1 VISIIRC
8 ALFEVLRITL
18 TVIFAT
24 IAPLTAPLSA
34 RGRYRIITTWSKL
47 VTITARLIVGIR
59 YEVDGLEN
67 LPKTPCVIMSKHQ
80 SAWETVA
87 FQVLLPPQ
95 VWVLKKS
102 LLWIPFFGWGLAM
115 MNPIAID
122 RRNGPRALKK
132 ILEQGKSR
140 VRDGWYIVIFPEG
153 TRVAPDETG
162 DYQIGG
168 AWLARKLNVP
178 IVPIAH
184 NAGKVWPKNAFL
196 KKPGMISVV
205 VGPPIPT
212 TSKGPNQLI
221 DEVKDWIEATTK
233 SL

>member
-1 VISIIRC
+1 MISIIRC
-8 ALFEVLRITL
+8 VLFEVLRITL

-132 ILEQGKSR
+132 MLEQGKSR

-212 TSKGPNQLI
+212 TSKDPNQLI

>member
-212 TSKGPNQLI
+212 TSKDPNQLI

>member
-1 VISIIRC
+1 MISIIRC
-8 ALFEVLRITL
+8 VLFEVLRITL

-59 YEVDGLEN
+59 YEVTGLEN

-132 ILEQGKSR
+132 MLEQGKSR
-140 VRDGWYIVIFPEG
+140 VLDGWYIVIFPEG

-212 TSKGPNQLI
+212 TSKDPNQLI

>member
-1 VISIIRC
+1 MISIIRC
-8 ALFEVLRITL
+8 VLFEVLRITL

-59 YEVDGLEN
+59 YEVDGLGN

-132 ILEQGKSR
+132 MLEQGKSR

-212 TSKGPNQLI
+212 TSKDPNQLI

>member
-1 VISIIRC
+1 MISIIRC
-8 ALFEVLRITL
+8 VLFEVLRITL

-132 ILEQGKSR
+132 MLEQGNNR
-140 VRDGWYIVIFPEG
+140 IRDGWYIVIFPEG

-196 KKPGMISVV
+196 KKPGLISVV

-212 TSKGPNQLI
+212 TSKDPNQLI

>member
-1 VISIIRC
+1 MISIIRC
-8 ALFEVLRITL
+8 VLFEVLRITL

-212 TSKGPNQLI
+212 TSKDPNQLI

>member
-1 VISIIRC
+1 MISIIRC
-8 ALFEVLRITL
+8 VLFEVLRITL

-153 TRVAPDETG
+153 TRVAPNETG

-168 AWLARKLNVP
+168 AWLARKLSVP

-212 TSKGPNQLI
+212 TSKDPNQLI

>member
-8 ALFEVLRITL
+8 VLFEVLRITL

-132 ILEQGKSR
+132 MLEQGKSR

-212 TSKGPNQLI
+212 TSKDPNQLI

>member
-8 ALFEVLRITL
+8 VLFEVLRITL

-212 TSKGPNQLI
+212 TSKDPNQLI

>member
-1 VISIIRC
+1 MISIIRC
-8 ALFEVLRITL
+8 VLFEVLRITL

-87 FQVLLPPQ
+87 FQVFLPPQ

-132 ILEQGKSR
+132 MLEQGKSR

-212 TSKGPNQLI
+212 TSKDPNQLT

>member
-1 VISIIRC
+1 MISIIRC
-8 ALFEVLRITL
+8 VLFEVLRITL

-34 RGRYRIITTWSKL
+34 LGRYRIITTWSKL

-132 ILEQGKSR
+132 MLEQGKSR

-212 TSKGPNQLI
+212 TSKDPNQLI

>member
-1 VISIIRC
+1 MISIIRC
-8 ALFEVLRITL
+8 VLFEVLRITL

-87 FQVLLPPQ
+87 FQVFLPPQ

-132 ILEQGKSR
+132 MLEQGKSR

-212 TSKGPNQLI
+212 TSKDPNQLI

>member
-8 ALFEVLRITL
+8 VLFEVLRITL

-59 YEVDGLEN
+59 DEVDGLEN

-132 ILEQGKSR
+132 MLEQGKSR
-140 VRDGWYIVIFPEG
+140 VLDGWYIVIFPEG

-212 TSKGPNQLI
+212 TSKDPNQLI

>member
-8 ALFEVLRITL
+8 VLFEVLRITL

-87 FQVLLPPQ
+87 FQVFLPPQ

-132 ILEQGKSR
+132 MLEQGKSR
-140 VRDGWYIVIFPEG
+140 VLDGWYIVIFPEG

-212 TSKGPNQLI
+212 TSKDPNQLI

>member
-1 VISIIRC
+1 MISIIRC
-8 ALFEVLRITL
+8 VLFEVLRITL

-132 ILEQGKSR
+132 MLEQGKSR

-162 DYQIGG
+162 AYQIGG

-212 TSKGPNQLI
+212 TSEDPNQLI

>member
-1 VISIIRC
+1 
-8 ALFEVLRITL
+8 
-18 TVIFAT
+18 
-24 IAPLTAPLSA
+24 
-34 RGRYRIITTWSKL
+34 
-47 VTITARLIVGIR
+47 
-59 YEVDGLEN
+59 
-67 LPKTPCVIMSKHQ
+67 MSKHQ

-184 NAGKVWPKNAFL
+184 NAGKVWSKNAFL

-205 VGPPIPT
+205 VGPPIST
-212 TSKGPNQLI
+212 TSKDPNQLI

>member
-1 VISIIRC
+1 
-8 ALFEVLRITL
+8 
-18 TVIFAT
+18 
-24 IAPLTAPLSA
+24 
-34 RGRYRIITTWSKL
+34 
-47 VTITARLIVGIR
+47 
-59 YEVDGLEN
+59 
-67 LPKTPCVIMSKHQ
+67 MSKHQ

-132 ILEQGKSR
+132 MLEQGKSR
-140 VRDGWYIVIFPEG
+140 VLDGWYIVIFPEG

-212 TSKGPNQLI
+212 TSKDPNQLI

>member
-1 VISIIRC
+1 VSSIIRC
-8 ALFEVLRITL
+8 VLFEVLRITL

-59 YEVDGLEN
+59 YEVDGLDN

-132 ILEQGKSR
+132 MLEQGKSR

-212 TSKGPNQLI
+212 TSKDPNQLI

>member
-1 VISIIRC
+1 MISIIRC
-8 ALFEVLRITL
+8 VLFEVLRITL

-59 YEVDGLEN
+59 YEVDGLGN

-212 TSKGPNQLI
+212 TSKDPNQLK

>member
-1 VISIIRC
+1 MISIIRC
-8 ALFEVLRITL
+8 VLFEVLRITL

-59 YEVDGLEN
+59 YEIDGLEN

-212 TSKGPNQLI
+212 TSRDPNQLI